1 MGFFDKIK
9 QGLTKTKTKMDAQLT
24 GIFAAYAPGDEEFF
38 EDLEET
44 LILADTGVET
54 TTKAIAQLRKA
65 IELKKLTT
73 GAEVKKEFVQIL
85 TRILKVQD
93 TMLLLTT
100 QPSVVLVVGVNGVG
114 KTTTIG
120 KLASQLKKEGNRVL
134 LSAADTFR
142 AAAADQLTVWAQRA
156 GVEIVKHEEG
166 SDPAAVVFDSIQAAK
181 ARGVDVVIVDTAGR
195 LHNKANLMN
204 ELNKITRVIRRELPE
219 ADIETLMV
227 LDATTGQNGLIQA
240 KQFLDTADLTGIVLT
255 KLDGTAK
262 GGIVFAIANDLQ
274 LPVKYVG
281 VGEQIVQACGI
292 CGGAAVM
299 ILASNNAHKLDEFRA
314 IFADMGIEIIPQSA
328 AGCDFEVDE
337 TGETFEENA
346 YLKAIAVTRAT
357 GQAAIADDS
366 GLEDGAPGVHSAR
379 YTGRHDDTDAAR
391 NELLLH
397 NLGARTDRTAR
408 FVSCICC
415 TFPNGDV
422 LRARGTCE
430 GSILFAP
437 RGENGFGYDPLFL
450 PEGYDCSMAE
460 LRPEEKNAISHRG
473 NALKILK
480 EELRN
485 YYADK

>member
-1 MGFFDKIK
+1 M
-9 QGLTKTKTKMDAQLT
+9 
-24 GIFAAYAPGDEEFF
+24 
-38 EDLEET
+38 
-44 LILADTGVET
+44 
-54 TTKAIAQLRKA
+54 
-65 IELKKLTT
+65 
-73 GAEVKKEFVQIL
+73 QIL

-120 KLASQLKKEGNRVL
+120 KLAAQLKKEGNRVL

-156 GVEIVKHEEG
+156 GVDIVKHEEG

-181 ARGVDVVIVDTAGR
+181 ARGTDVVIIDTAGR
-195 LHNKANLMN
+195 LHNKTNLMN

-255 KLDGTAK
+255 KARRHSQGRHRLCHRKRPA
-262 GGIVFAIANDLQ
+262 AA
-274 LPVKYVG
+274 
-281 VGEQIVQACGI
+281 GEICWRRRADRRPARVQARGI

-299 ILASNNAHKLDEFRA
+299 ILASNNAHKLEEFRA

-328 AGCDFEVDE
+328 AGCHFEVDE

-357 GQAAIADDS
+357 GQPAVADDS
-366 GLEDGAPGVHSAR
+366 GLMVDALGGAPGVHSAR
-379 YTGRHDDTDAAR
+379 YTGRHEDSDAAR
-391 NELLLH
+391 YTLLLH
-397 NLGARTDRTAR
+397 NLGDRTDRTAR

-437 RGENGFGYDPLFL
+437 RGENGFGYDPVFQ
-450 PEGYDCSMAE
+450 PDGYACSMAE